1 MEQSKRIA
9 VTMVISSVLIFWG
22 CNAAPAD
29 KAEKGESYSDTA
41 EIIQQAVLTNV
52 SQKTAQPQN
61 QDTTINQTDRQ
72 GRKQG
77 LWIEDNGLKE
87 AYYLNGKKNGVYKS
101 YLKKTRKL
109 EALGWYEQDKPTGN
123 WYYFDETSHLFLSEQ
138 ILGANKN
145 LKVKNDEGNFIL
157 LPFQSYV
164 KLYHKNGLVAKE
176 GSALYD
182 ESIETDFYMHGN
194 WKYYDEAGK
203 LIKEENYPEGKVA
216 N

>member
-1 MEQSKRIA
+1 MKQGKRIA
-9 VTMVISSVLIFWG
+9 ATMVISSVLIFGG
-22 CNAAPAD
+22 CNAAPTD
-29 KAEKGESYSDTA
+29 KAEKEKPYSDTA
-41 EIIQQAVLTNV
+41 EIIQEAVLTNE
-52 SQKTAQPQN
+52 SQKTAQLQTK
-61 QDTTINQTDRQ
+61 DTTINQTDRQ

-87 AYYLNGKKNGVYKS
+87 VYYLNGKKNGVHKS
-101 YLKKTRKL
+101 YFKKTGKL

-123 WYYFDETSHLFLSEQ
+123 WYYFDETSRLFLSEQ
-138 ILGANKN
+138 ILSENKK

-157 LPFQSYV
+157 MPFQSYV

-176 GSALYD
+176 GTALYD
-182 ESIETDFYMHGN
+182 EDVLIDFYMHGN

-203 LIKEENYPEGKVA
+203 LIKEENYPEGKAA